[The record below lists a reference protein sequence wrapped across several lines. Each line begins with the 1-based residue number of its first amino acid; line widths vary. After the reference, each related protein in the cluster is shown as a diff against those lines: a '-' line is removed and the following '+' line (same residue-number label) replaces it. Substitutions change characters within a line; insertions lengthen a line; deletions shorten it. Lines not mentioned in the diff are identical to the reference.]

1 NDFVK
6 AKGLGE
12 MDRDGALALAGTV
25 DEERL
30 SRLLLHP
37 YLTTPYPKSLD
48 RFDFGAEMAD
58 GLNAR
63 DGAALLSAFTA
74 SAVGKALDLLPQR
87 PGRLVVCGGGRRNPA
102 IMAMLSDRAGVE
114 VLAAEALGLR

>member
-1 NDFVK
+1 
-6 AKGLGE
+6 
-12 MDRDGALALAGTV
+12 
-25 DEERL
+25 
-30 SRLLLHP
+30 P

-114 VLAAEALGLR
+114 VLAAEALGL

>member
-1 NDFVK
+1 LNDFVK

-30 SRLLLHP
+30 SRLLQHP

-87 PGRLVVCGGGRRNPA
+87 PGRLV
-102 IMAMLSDRAGVE
+102 
-114 VLAAEALGLR
+114 